1 MASPAIYVKALMRG
15 EQKSSAEA
23 AISLS
28 AGRRYLDMN
37 IEELVS
43 GQGDTT
49 SIEVD
54 GISIPLRTLKNFM
67 EKGYVHLKPERQSK
81 SVTFW
86 GKTCCACFTEEQ
98 LQEKA

>member
-1 MASPAIYVKALMRG
+1 MK
-15 EQKSSAEA
+15 
-23 AISLS
+23 
-28 AGRRYLDMN
+28 

-43 GQGDTT
+43 GKDDATN
-49 SIEVD
+49 IEME
-54 GISIPLRTLKNFM
+54 GISIPVRTLRNFM
-67 EKGYVHLKPERQSK
+67 ENGYVHLKPERQSK